1 MVGHQELHA
10 IQASLVKSGA
20 WSKIDDF
27 LKLQNASNYAPMHAG
42 VVGWLSSG
50 AIQTSIGVQ
59 STVTVVDL
67 GVRIVIAD
75 STGTCVYDSKSN
87 NNAFG
92 NIDVPDS
99 SFSTNGSYK
108 INNNV
113 NTDINVL
120 MACLSQVGV
129 ANTSR
134 YSTAAQKMQNL
145 TTVRVGSS
153 PQDIVGTVT
162 IRANSSI

>member
-1 MVGHQELHA
+1 MVGHHELNA

-20 WSKIDDF
+20 WTKIDEF
-27 LKLQNASNYAPMHAG
+27 LKLQNAGNYALMKTG
-42 VVGWLSSG
+42 VEVWLSG
-50 AIQTSIGVQ
+50 GTIQTSIGVQ
-59 STVTVVDL
+59 STVADL

-92 NIDVPDS
+92 NIDVPDG
-99 SFSTNGSYK
+99 SFLTNGSYK

-129 ANTSR
+129 ATTSR
-134 YSTAAQKMQNL
+134 FSTAAQRMQNL
-145 TTVRVGSS
+145 MTVRVGSS
-153 PQDIVGTVT
+153 PQDVVGTVT
-162 IRANSSI
+162 IRANR